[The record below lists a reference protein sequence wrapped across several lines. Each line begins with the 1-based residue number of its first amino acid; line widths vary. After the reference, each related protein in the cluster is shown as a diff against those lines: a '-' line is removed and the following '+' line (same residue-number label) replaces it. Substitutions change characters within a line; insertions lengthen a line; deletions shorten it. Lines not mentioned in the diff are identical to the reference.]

1 MGRKESTVEERG
13 HLDPAAEKGVG
24 GTARPSEQEAPAGEK
39 AASAAGADVSVGGK
53 SEPAREKL
61 SPEDTLDLTG
71 IEAVDQAASVG
82 LETSWEDWAF
92 VEPGS
97 ERGPKVIAAAPMPIL
112 NRRGYRVAKR
122 LFDIAFSA
130 CVVAVGLIPGAALC
144 LAIRLESPGNP
155 IYVQRR
161 VARITRRGEVRTFP
175 MLKFRSMYEDADE
188 RLEELR
194 AKNEADGPLFK
205 IKDDPRV
212 TKIGRFIRRHSIDEF
227 PQFLNVLA
235 GDLSVVGPRPALPRE
250 VKQYDGRAMRRLS
263 VKPGLTC
270 YWQTQGR
277 SDTTFDEMV
286 DLDLRY
292 IEERS
297 FLTDLKC
304 IFDTVKVVFTGD
316 GAF

>member
-1 MGRKESTVEERG
+1 MSVKHQTQQRGQTDPTVETSIS
-13 HLDPAAEKGVG
+13 
-24 GTARPSEQEAPAGEK
+24 GTARPNEQEAPAGEQD
-39 AASAAGADVSVGGK
+39 AGGK
-53 SEPAREKL
+53 VEKL

-82 LETSWEDWAF
+82 VETSWEDWAF

-130 CVVAVGLIPGAALC
+130 AVVAVGLIPGAALC

-212 TKIGRFIRRHSIDEF
+212 TRIGRFIRKHSIDEF

-270 YWQTQGR
+270 YWQTRGR
-277 SDTTFDEMV
+277 SATTFQEMV
-286 DLDLRY
+286 DLDLQY
-292 IEERS
+292 IEDRGPI
-297 FLTDLKC
+297 TDLKL
-304 IFDTVKVVFTGD
+304 IFDTIKVVFSGD
-316 GAF
+316 GAC